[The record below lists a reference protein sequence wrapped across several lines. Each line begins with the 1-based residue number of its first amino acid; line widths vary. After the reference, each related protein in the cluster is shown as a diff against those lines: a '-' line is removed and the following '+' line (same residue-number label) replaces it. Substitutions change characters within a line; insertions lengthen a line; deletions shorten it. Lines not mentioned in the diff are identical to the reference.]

1 MAISNN
7 KKTNKLN
14 LIRIKNGNT
23 SWKEGVVT
31 AGGTGVGELTGFTLE
46 TTGDVVEDTALT
58 DATKSFVAGRTS
70 FSGTLE
76 MHYDETDSPQQTLT
90 AGSSISF
97 ILLPEGNSSGDES
110 FTGTGIVTGMS
121 VNNAMDEII
130 SRTVTF
136 QGTGTLTRGTV

>member
-1 MAISNN
+1 MA
-7 KKTNKLN
+7 THH
-14 LIRIKNGNT
+14 G
-23 SWKEGVVT
+23 KEGVVT
-31 AGGTGVGELTGFTLE
+31 AGGTGVGELTSFTLE

-76 MHYDETDSPQQTLT
+76 MHFDETDTPQTTLV
-90 AGSSISF
+90 AGASIAF
-97 ILLPEGNSSGDES
+97 ILLPEGNSSGDRS

-121 VNNAMDEII
+121 VNNSMDAIV

-136 QGTGTLTRGTV
+136 QGTGALTRATV

>member
-1 MAISNN
+1 MA
-7 KKTNKLN
+7 THH
-14 LIRIKNGNT
+14 G
-23 SWKEGVVT
+23 KEGVVT
-31 AGGTGVGELTGFTLE
+31 AGGTGIGELTGFTLE

-76 MHYDETDSPQQTLT
+76 MSYDETDSPQQTLT

-97 ILLPEGNSSGDES
+97 VLLPEGNASGDES

-121 VNNAMDEII
+121 VSIPLDGITTR
-130 SRTVTF
+130 SVTF
-136 QGTGTLTRGTV
+136 QGTGALTRATV

>member
-1 MAISNN
+1 MA
-7 KKTNKLN
+7 THH
-14 LIRIKNGNT
+14 G
-23 SWKEGVVT
+23 KEGVVT
-31 AGGTGVGELTGFTLE
+31 VGGTGVGELTSFTLE

-76 MHYDETDSPQQTLT
+76 MHFDETDSPQTNLV
-90 AGSSISF
+90 AGAELAF
-97 ILLPEGNSSGDES
+97 ILLPEGNSSGDRS

-121 VNNAMDEII
+121 VNNSMDAII

-136 QGTGTLTRGTV
+136 QGTGALSIGTV

>member
-1 MAISNN
+1 MA
-7 KKTNKLN
+7 TQH
-14 LIRIKNGNT
+14 G
-23 SWKEGVVT
+23 KEGVVT
-31 AGGTGVGELTGFTLE
+31 AGGTGIGELTGFTLE

-76 MHYDETDSPQQTLT
+76 MHFDETDSPQTSLT
-90 AGSSISF
+90 AGSSIAF
-97 ILLPEGNSSGDES
+97 ILLPEGNSSGDRS

-121 VNNAMDEII
+121 VNNSMDAII

-136 QGTGTLTRGTV
+136 QGTGALTIGTV

>member
-1 MAISNN
+1 MA
-7 KKTNKLN
+7 THH
-14 LIRIKNGNT
+14 G
-23 SWKEGVVT
+23 KEGVVT
-31 AGGTGVGELTGFTLE
+31 AGGTGIGELTGFTLE

-90 AGSSISF
+90 AGSEISF
-97 ILLPEGNSSGDES
+97 VLLPEGNSSGDEK

>member
-1 MAISNN
+1 MA
-7 KKTNKLN
+7 THH
-14 LIRIKNGNT
+14 G
-23 SWKEGVVT
+23 KEGVVT
-31 AGGTGVGELTGFTLE
+31 VGGTGVGELTSFTLE

-76 MHYDETDSPQQTLT
+76 MHFDETDTAQTNLV
-90 AGSSISF
+90 AGASISF
-97 ILLPEGNSSGDES
+97 VLLPEGNASGDRS

-121 VNNAMDEII
+121 VNNSMDAII

-136 QGTGTLTRGTV
+136 QGTGALTIGTV

>member
-1 MAISNN
+1 MA
-7 KKTNKLN
+7 THH
-14 LIRIKNGNT
+14 G
-23 SWKEGVVT
+23 KEGVVT
-31 AGGTGVGELTGFTLE
+31 AGGTAVGELTSFTLE

-76 MHYDETDSPQQTLT
+76 MHFDETDTPQTNLV
-90 AGSSISF
+90 AGASIAF
-97 ILLPEGNSSGDES
+97 ILLPEGNASGDRS

-121 VNNAMDEII
+121 VNNSMDAII

-136 QGTGTLTRGTV
+136 QGTGALSIGTV